1 MVKMTPEQEAEY
13 ALGFGV
19 ARSDLLR
26 AAQEAYDRL
35 VEQRTSGGTLG
46 RRLRIWAD
54 RPVADPSEDHFGFVQ
69 YADALPLRVN
79 DRDPSTPDTSTP
91 LTVAIRGPWGAGK
104 TSLAGLL
111 EFRLQVEQYWRLDW
125 SSPPV
130 SCWFNAW
137 AHSDAPHLGAALAAS
152 VARDMMSRPYRHRS
166 CELQQGPW

>member
-69 YADALPLRVN
+69 YADALALLVN
-79 DRDPSTPDTSTP
+79 DRDTSTPDTSTP
-91 LTVAIRGPWGAGK
+91 LTVAIKGPWGAGK

-125 SSPPV
+125 SRSPTLGSVRSTV
-130 SCWFNAW
+130 SCRVPGGLSAEASYTVTSPDGRPDW
-137 AHSDAPHLGAALAAS
+137 AAGVAPG
-152 VARDMMSRPYRHRS
+152 
-166 CELQQGPW
+166 E